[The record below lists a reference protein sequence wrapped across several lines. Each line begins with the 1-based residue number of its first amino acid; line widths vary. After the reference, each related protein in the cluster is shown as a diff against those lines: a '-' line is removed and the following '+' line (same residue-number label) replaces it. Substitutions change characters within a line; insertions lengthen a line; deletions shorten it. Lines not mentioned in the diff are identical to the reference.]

1 MSLIIVS
8 FCFVFISSVQKKL
21 RRLRVEI
28 GCVMLKG
35 TSLAR
40 HSLFLQ
46 QRTKCHFRTR
56 FNSLFGLYGSVR
68 NRIGKVRMRSQI
80 AKDLFN
86 VKSTHKC
93 RKNTKVPPLH
103 KDMMSGS
110 DVVINQEQSKMET
123 ETSSLKSS
131 TMNNDEID
139 DIFASFGL

>member
-1 MSLIIVS
+1 
-8 FCFVFISSVQKKL
+8 
-21 RRLRVEI
+21 
-28 GCVMLKG
+28 
-35 TSLAR
+35 
-40 HSLFLQ
+40 
-46 QRTKCHFRTR
+46 
-56 FNSLFGLYGSVR
+56 
-68 NRIGKVRMRSQI
+68 MRSQI

-103 KDMMSGS
+103 KDMTSGS
-110 DVVINQEQSKMET
+110 DVVINQEESKMEM